1 MLSGKAANLP
11 YSLSRWTDV
20 PAAKW
25 SWFQEQLKQG
35 WMVAFDH
42 KSLPGKWSLKP
53 EDTLGLIFWT
63 KDPTNLL
70 KEPSL
75 KEYRVK
81 VHMTITG
88 WEEVE
93 KGAPDLDDAGKLL
106 IETAKTFGP
115 ENVVWRFSPVPMTPD
130 AVKRF
135 SRICRYARQAG
146 LRDAYVAFLQNNDL
160 MPETRDP
167 KARIMLLE
175 EMAVKASRDGLGIK
189 LCNEDRTLA
198 GHPIYAMNLGYGVC
212 APPED
217 FGVPGVPVTPS
228 EGCGCGYA
236 VDPFT
241 INETC
246 TFGCTYCY
254 AADRDTAPKKRN
266 TTRLPVI
273 R

>member
-25 SWFQEQLKQG
+25 AWMQEQLKQG

-42 KSLPGKWSLKP
+42 RSLPGKWSLNP

-70 KEPSL
+70 EEACL
-75 KEYRVK
+75 KDYRVK

-93 KGAPDLDDAGKLL
+93 KGAPSLDEAGELL
-106 IETAKTFGP
+106 LETSKVFGS
-115 ENVVWRFSPVPMTPD
+115 ENVRWRFSPVPLVED
-130 AVKRF
+130 AAKRF
-135 SRICRYARQAG
+135 ARICKYARQAG
-146 LRDAYVAFLQNNDL
+146 LRESFVAFLQNNDL
-160 MPETRDP
+160 VPETRDVDQ
-167 KARIMLLE
+167 RLNLLE
-175 EMAVKASRDGLGIK
+175 EMSNHASRYGLDVK
-189 LCNEDRTLA
+189 LCNEDRSLLGYVPTSL
-198 GHPIYAMNLGYGVC
+198 NLGSGVC

-217 FGVPGVPVTPS
+217 FGLEGVPVTPS
-228 EGCGCGYA
+228 EGCGCGYSI
-236 VDPFT
+236 DPFT

-254 AADRDTAPKKRN
+254 AADLGTAPKKRN

-273 R
+273 Q